1 MMYFGNTCSIRHVT
15 TDLVI
20 GACGANAVTETAVTI
35 PGARV
40 GDMAFA
46 ACRQTL
52 TAGLALAPCRVS
64 ADNTVQIC
72 LANLTGAPIDPAD
85 TFDFDI
91 LVVKATGNAS

>member
-1 MMYFGNTCSIRHVT
+1 MMYFGNTTSVRHVT

-20 GACGANAVTETAVTI
+20 GACGANAVTEVAVTI
-35 PGARV
+35 PGVAV

-52 TAGLALAPCRVS
+52 TAGISLAPCRVS
-64 ADNTVQIC
+64 AANTVQIC
-72 LANLTGAPIDPAD
+72 LQNLTAAPIDPAD

-91 LVVKATGNAS
+91 MIFKATGNAS